1 MNDPRDAR
9 LGALFEQALELQ
21 RERRSAF
28 ITEACGTDAS
38 LREELI
44 SLVAAH
50 DAAGTYFDDLS
61 ERVVAPVLAALGGPS
76 AGGVGSDLAA
86 GLQEALAG
94 AYRLE
99 RELPGGGMARIFVAE
114 DLRLKRHV
122 VLKVLPSL
130 MVPTASAERFQREIE
145 VAARLQHP
153 HIVPLLSAD
162 AVAGVSYY
170 TMPFVTGES
179 LRDRLAREGAL
190 EVENALRI
198 GRDILDALAHAHANG
213 VIHRDIKPGNILLS
227 GRNALVTDFGIA
239 RAIETAAGDAR
250 TTTAELA
257 IGTPAYMA
265 PEQAAGEADVDQ
277 RVDIYQT
284 GLVLYE
290 MLTAKLPFSADTA
303 GELLHARV
311 TREAA
316 PLTRPDLPDALRSLV
331 MRCLAREPAS
341 RPQSAEAVLGELER
355 VGTGSA
361 PRPEW
366 RDASR
371 QRRARK
377 VAFYAFP
384 AVALVALTLAVF
396 VATRGPQASS
406 EVGPVATGATLP
418 SIAVLPL
425 TNLTTDP
432 ADAQLADGMTQELTA
447 ALGRTANLRVIGS
460 TSVTA
465 LQGQRMSV
473 RQIADSLHVS
483 HVLEGSLQ
491 RDGPRLRM
499 QVRLVDARDGS
510 TRWSETYDREVRAV
524 FDVQA
529 EIASA
534 VARELAARLTAESG
548 IAQGA
553 RRYTPDI
560 AAYEWYL
567 RGMDLAL
574 LRGSDGRRE
583 GVEHFQR
590 AIAIDPTYAAAYGGL
605 AAKYIQTWNAAPPSE
620 RGEWFARAEEAAL
633 KAVALDD
640 SAPEALAA
648 LGLVHRVGR
657 RYNEAEA
664 AYTRALALDTNVP
677 RGHEGLAR
685 VYMMLGRAA
694 EQLAEA
700 RLGIESDP
708 LSHSAIRELA
718 LALATNGR
726 CEESLEQLRPLQ
738 ALSPPAGVA
747 GIVAGQCY
755 ASRHMWPEAIAE
767 FQWAADNSG
776 ASFAHPFLAYAL
788 ARAGRQD
795 EAAGILS
802 DLLEGREVGHGSF
815 GIATVY
821 AGMRDYD
828 QAFVWLDR
836 AIDDDSMNPY
846 IMHPVF
852 ADLHRDP
859 RFDRFKERMGV
870 PRP

>member
-1 MNDPRDAR
+1 
-9 LGALFEQALELQ
+9 
-21 RERRSAF
+21 
-28 ITEACGTDAS
+28 
-38 LREELI
+38 
-44 SLVAAH
+44 
-50 DAAGTYFDDLS
+50 
-61 ERVVAPVLAALGGPS
+61 
-76 AGGVGSDLAA
+76 
-86 GLQEALAG
+86 
-94 AYRLE
+94 
-99 RELPGGGMARIFVAE
+99 
-114 DLRLKRHV
+114 
-122 VLKVLPSL
+122 
-130 MVPTASAERFQREIE
+130 
-145 VAARLQHP
+145 
-153 HIVPLLSAD
+153 
-162 AVAGVSYY
+162 
-170 TMPFVTGES
+170 MPFVTGES

-190 EVENALRI
+190 EVEDALRI
-198 GRDILDALAHAHANG
+198 GHDILDALAHAHANG

-250 TTTAELA
+250 TTTPELA

-311 TREAA
+311 AREAA

-331 MRCLAREPAS
+331 MRCLARVPAA
-341 RPQSAEAVLGELER
+341 RPQSAEAVLVELER
-355 VGTGSA
+355 VGHESA

-366 RDASR
+366 KDVSR

-377 VAFYAFP
+377 VAFYAIP
-384 AVALVALTLAVF
+384 AVALTLAVF
-396 VATRGPQASS
+396 VATRGPQASF
-406 EVGPVATGATLP
+406 EVGPAATGATLP

-432 ADAQLADGMTQELTA
+432 ADAQLADGMAEELTA
-447 ALGRTANLRVIGS
+447 VLGRTANLRVIAS
-460 TSVTA
+460 TSVAA

-491 RDGPRLRM
+491 KDGTRLRM

-510 TRWSETYDREVRAV
+510 TRWSETYDREFRAV

-529 EIASA
+529 EIARA

-548 IAQGA
+548 MAQGA

-574 LRGSDGRRE
+574 LRSRE
-583 GVEHFQR
+583 GTLQGVEHFQR

-605 AAKYIQTWNAAPPSE
+605 AAKYVQAWNSAPTSE
-620 RGEWFARAEEAAL
+620 RREWFARAEEAAL
-633 KAVALDD
+633 RAVALDD

-648 LGLVHRVGR
+648 LGLVQLVGR

-726 CEESLEQLRPLQ
+726 CEEALEQLRPLK

-755 ASRHMWPEAIAE
+755 ASRQMWPEAIAE

-776 ASFAHPFLAYAL
+776 ASFALPFLAYAL

-802 DLLEGREVGHGSF
+802 DLLEGREEGHGSF
-815 GIATVY
+815 GIAIAY

-836 AIDDDSMNPY
+836 AIDDDSMNAY

-870 PRP
+870 PRR